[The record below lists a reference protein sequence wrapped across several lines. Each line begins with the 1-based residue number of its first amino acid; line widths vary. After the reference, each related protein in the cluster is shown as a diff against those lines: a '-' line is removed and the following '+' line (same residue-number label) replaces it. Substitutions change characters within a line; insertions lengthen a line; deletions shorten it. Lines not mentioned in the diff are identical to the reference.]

1 MKHRRKAQKVQTAAS
16 VLALAVMWGAI
27 GILAVR
33 AFDQEQPI
41 SGSEYKQQISV
52 YEDEQPDPVVEQE
65 SKLYNVP
72 LDEDL
77 QAHII
82 RACEWYHI
90 EPSIVF
96 AVIWKESNFNAAAV
110 GDGGDS
116 VGLMQIQEK
125 WHGDRMARLA
135 CDDLTDP
142 YQNVSVGIDI
152 LANHLYRYTGDPE
165 MALIAYNAGVAGAN
179 EHWFSKGRYSSDYS
193 RAVMEKAAELRK
205 GE

>member
-1 MKHRRKAQKVQTAAS
+1 MKRNHAAGL
-16 VLALAVMWGAI
+16 LALMCAVGLFFAAHNDSAREV
-27 GILAVR
+27 GNLPTR
-33 AFDQEQPI
+33 NENPPKTQETVF
-41 SGSEYKQQISV
+41 E
-52 YEDEQPDPVVEQE
+52 EVEQE
-65 SKLYNVP
+65 IKPYNVP
-72 LDEDL
+72 LDADL

-165 MALIAYNAGVAGAN
+165 MALIAYNAGVTGAN
-179 EHWFSKGRYSSDYS
+179 EHWFSKGLYSSSYS
-193 RAVMEKAAELRK
+193 RAVMAKAAELR
-205 GE
+205 GEAK